1 MRIAVSSENDLGL
14 DATISEHFGRCPYYV
29 IVDVEDDTIKQ
40 EVKTIKNPFYDA
52 HGNTGQV
59 PSFINSQGADVMI
72 AGGMGP
78 RAIEFFN
85 QFGIE
90 PVTGASGV
98 VKDVIKAYLAGQL
111 KGSQGCNH

>member
-1 MRIAVSSENDLGL
+1 MRIAVSCENDLGL
-14 DATISEHFGRCPYYV
+14 DAIISEHFGRCPYYA
-29 IVDVEDDTIKQ
+29 IVDVEDDTKQ
-40 EVKTIKNPFYDA
+40 EVKTIKNPFYDS
-52 HGNTGQV
+52 HGAPGQV
-59 PSFINSQGADVMI
+59 PGFINSQGADVMI

-78 RAIEFFN
+78 SAIEFFN
-85 QFGIE
+85 QLEIE